1 MSVRRLA
8 SLLVIAVAGAASLA
22 TSPPPPSAPPS
33 LDETV
38 EGTAELSAEH
48 PAIVRL
54 VDIRVSG
61 LDPKLS
67 GRASVVLTPTA
78 SGSDPDLD
86 GAGEIRASIVGREA
100 GSSTATVGP
109 SGAFRSLLDSAKPPR
124 PVDLVCAEGACEGH
138 FALVV
143 DAVGL
148 ERAQTVNVDWRV
160 AAHVDLWAGVPPGGR
175 TPIAMT
181 AREPEDGAAAVT
193 SAEAIGAETRIDTK
207 NRLAMWHVS
216 LTLGEETLA
225 ERPGWPLIALGHLRS
240 TGTVIAKPNDTVG
253 DPIPGLFIEGV
264 GDQAGN
270 GLDLQPRDEMEFE
283 PFWSCVADDVCSTE
297 YTVGL
302 VLYDQRP
309 DVAIDA
315 GWELDVQAIAA
326 DSRTL
331 PVKIIAK
338 PIPPM
343 PMISA
348 TIRGTFVTGSEGSV
362 GETGYRV
369 MERPG
374 AAGRDDQWDGLRAP
388 AYGIFRATMTS
399 TGSVPLPSDGFF
411 LSFGPRSGSPT
422 MVLGREVAYAFSPG
436 SAGCLRV
443 PDCDLSGEL
452 TSGVGFRTG
461 TLKPGWQVTVEWEL
475 ELGMGTTAVNGDS
488 ELSIETYDRASP
500 TASLSP

>member
-1 MSVRRLA
+1 MKPVRHLA
-8 SLLVIAVAGAASLA
+8 SLAVIAIAAAATVA

-33 LDETV
+33 LNETV
-38 EGTAELSAEH
+38 EGTAELSVEH

-54 VDIRVSG
+54 VDLRVSG

-78 SGSDPDLD
+78 AGTDPDLD
-86 GAGEIRASIVGREA
+86 RAGEVRASIVGREA
-100 GSSTATVGP
+100 GSSTATVSP

-143 DAVGL
+143 EAVGL
-148 ERAQTVNVDWRV
+148 APAQTVNVDWKV
-160 AAHVDLWAGVPPGGR
+160 AAHVDLWAGVPAGGR
-175 TPIAMT
+175 TPIALT
-181 AREPEDGAAAVT
+181 AREPEAGATAVT
-193 SAEAIGAETRIDTK
+193 SAEAVGAETRIDAK
-207 NRLAMWHVS
+207 RRLAMWRVS
-216 LTLGEETLA
+216 LTLGEDALT
-225 ERPGWPLIALGHLRS
+225 ERPGWPLIALGRLRS
-240 TGTVIAKPNDTVG
+240 TATVIAKPNDTLG
-253 DPIPGLFIEGV
+253 DPIPGLFIEGA
-264 GDQAGN
+264 GDQAGT
-270 GLDLQPRDEMEFE
+270 GLDLNPRDEMEFE
-283 PFWSCVADDVCSTE
+283 PFWSCVAGDVCSTE

-326 DSRTL
+326 DGRTQ
-331 PVKIIAK
+331 PVKIVAE

-343 PMISA
+343 PMISS
-348 TIRGTFVTGSEGSV
+348 TIRGTFVTGSDGTT
-362 GETGYRV
+362 GDTGYKVTERARV
-369 MERPG
+369 
-374 AAGRDDQWDGLRAP
+374 AGRDDQWDGLRAP

-411 LSFGPRSGSPT
+411 LSFGPRHGSPT
-422 MVLGREVAYAFSPG
+422 MELGRDVVYAFSPA
-436 SAGCLRV
+436 SLGCFRV

-452 TSGVGFRTG
+452 TSSVGFRTG
-461 TLKPGWQVTVEWEL
+461 TLKPGWQVTIDWEL
-475 ELGMGTTAVNGDS
+475 ELGMGTTALNGDS

-500 TASLSP
+500 SP